1 LSRFQR
7 DGYSMLIPRCMRKA
21 FQIHLKSIMNNGI
34 KGQSVET
41 SVANQTSKLTCHLTK
56 SRPVVLLKKPNQLAG
71 AAIITALRVKNKYQ
85 MAEDIGNEVQGEDMS
100 GDSFTDY
107 FLADDEKEK
116 ELNAIDNRLWLSPAA
131 RPQIAK
137 RVTETR
143 RTTSDMIIDGILNR
157 CKREDEGR
165 RSANQSIADGS
176 PATRL
181 PPDLEELARLVAAG
195 CMDANSNEICQ
206 ETLGLRVLSSECQML
221 KDRWNGMARLLSR
234 FQRDGYSMLIPRC
247 MRKAFQI
254 HLTSIMNNGIK
265 GHSIDTSAVKQKATP
280 PVVMSHP
287 QKKPNQLAGA
297 ATVIASSVKSKRQ
310 AAEDLG
316 NEVQGEDTNGDSFTY
331 NFTADDAKVLK
342 QLRLLPG
349 NVTVMHFL
357 RGIVVKKSLPRSDSR
372 QLLRRFHRNTTDLFL
387 ASQNDFQILL
397 SLKVAETA
405 GIIW

>member
-1 LSRFQR
+1 
-7 DGYSMLIPRCMRKA
+7 
-21 FQIHLKSIMNNGI
+21 
-34 KGQSVET
+34 
-41 SVANQTSKLTCHLTK
+41 
-56 SRPVVLLKKPNQLAG
+56 
-71 AAIITALRVKNKYQ
+71 
-85 MAEDIGNEVQGEDMS
+85 
-100 GDSFTDY
+100 
-107 FLADDEKEK
+107 
-116 ELNAIDNRLWLSPAA
+116 
-131 RPQIAK
+131 
-137 RVTETR
+137 
-143 RTTSDMIIDGILNR
+143 
-157 CKREDEGR
+157 
-165 RSANQSIADGS
+165 
-176 PATRL
+176 
-181 PPDLEELARLVAAG
+181 
-195 CMDANSNEICQ
+195 MDANSNEICQ